1 MANDDPVQ
9 IKRIGKRIR
18 GDSGWNESSDAI
30 EAMHTGLKA
39 KFDQNSYL
47 RNVLL
52 STGEDILVE
61 ANPNDTTWGAG
72 LNAKDPKIFD
82 KDAWQGKN
90 QLGDMLMSVRWDIM
104 SE

>member
-1 MANDDPVQ
+1 MM
-9 IKRIGKRIR
+9 IR
-18 GDSGWNESSDAI
+18 FKSNASGNVSEGDSGW
-30 EAMHTGLKA
+30 
-39 KFDQNSYL
+39 NSYL

-104 SE
+104 SDNRRHKQSTISIT